1 VENVAKKKDERH
13 KVQLEFSYDRL
24 SKNKLLQAY
33 GILVPE
39 KLKVCSRLQI
49 NVEQSDI
56 DNPRQDENSSDIFS
70 RVI

>member
-1 VENVAKKKDERH
+1 VAKKKDERH
-13 KVQLEFSYDRL
+13 KVHLEFSYDRL
-24 SKNKLLQAY
+24 SKSKLLQAY

-39 KLKVCSRLQI
+39 KLKALSRLQI